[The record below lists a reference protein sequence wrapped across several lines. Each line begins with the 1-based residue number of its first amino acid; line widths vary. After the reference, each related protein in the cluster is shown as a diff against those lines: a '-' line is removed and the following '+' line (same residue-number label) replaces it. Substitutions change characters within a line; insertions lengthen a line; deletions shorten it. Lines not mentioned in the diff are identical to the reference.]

1 MTLINDPASLP
12 APMWAVV
19 RFLISA
25 HGQHP
30 ADSAQAM
37 LCPPSLLPEAS
48 RSKDETFNRAVRSL
62 RELGLV
68 TADDGQLSL
77 SPAGRRLAA
86 DDIDGFCAALRA
98 AVLDPGRN
106 EGLGESDDQTGPK
119 DLVRALAW
127 FLSCDPFTS
136 LNWND
141 VVQLQEGAFASQVGK
156 PIVNDFRWNRF
167 AYWAPALGLASEP
180 VLEDDRPGQ
189 PLLPD
194 CTLAVR
200 QTVQSAWVKDQRVD
214 AAEAAER
221 IVADLPVLPGGRYS
235 QSLGLR
241 PVPNVSAS
249 LSYALLCG
257 HDEGWI
263 RLEHRSDAAREIL
276 LADPDA
282 VAGTRRVS
290 DIAITGSP
298 GE

>member
-25 HGQHP
+25 GGHHP
-30 ADSAQAM
+30 TDSAQAI
-37 LCPPSLLPEAS
+37 LCPPTLLPEAN
-48 RSKDETFNRAVRSL
+48 RAKDETFNSAVRSL

-68 TADDGQLSL
+68 TADGGQLSL
-77 SPAGRRLAA
+77 SPPARRLAA
-86 DDIDGFCAALRA
+86 DDADRFCALLRA

-106 EGLGESDDQTGPK
+106 PGLSESDDQTGPK
-119 DLVRALAW
+119 DLVRALTW

-136 LNWND
+136 LNWYN
-141 VVQLQEGAFASQVGK
+141 VTQLQIGALVPQVGL
-156 PIVNDFRWNRF
+156 PIRNGFRWNRF

-180 VLEDDRPGQ
+180 VLEDDRPED

-194 CTLAVR
+194 CTVAVR
-200 QTVQSAWVKDQRVD
+200 QAVHAAWEKDQRVE

-241 PVPNVSAS
+241 PPAHVSPT

-257 HDEGWI
+257 HDQGWI
-263 RLEHRSDAAREIL
+263 RLEHRSDAARDIL
-276 LADPDA
+276 LADPDTA
-282 VAGTRRVS
+282 TGTRRVS
-290 DIAITGSP
+290 DITITGSP
-298 GE
+298 RD

>member
-25 HGQHP
+25 GGQHP
-30 ADSAQAM
+30 TDTAQAI

-48 RSKDETFNRAVRSL
+48 RARDETFNWAVRSL

-77 SPAGRRLAA
+77 SPPARHLAA
-86 DDIDGFCAALRA
+86 DDADGFCALLRA
-98 AVLDPGRN
+98 AVLDPSRN
-106 EGLGESDDQTGPK
+106 AGLSESDDQTGPK

-136 LNWND
+136 LNWDD
-141 VVQLQEGAFASQVGK
+141 VTQMQEGTLVPQVGK

-167 AYWAPALGLASEP
+167 TYWAPALGLGSEP
-180 VLEDDRPGQ
+180 VLEDDRPKQ

-194 CTLAVR
+194 CTVAVR
-200 QTVQSAWVKDQRVD
+200 QTVHAAWEKDQRVE

-241 PVPNVSAS
+241 PSAHVSPT

-257 HDEGWI
+257 HDQGWI
-263 RLEHRSDAAREIL
+263 RLEHRSDAVRDIL
-276 LADPDA
+276 LADPDTA
-282 VAGTRRVS
+282 TGTRRVS
-290 DIAITGSP
+290 DITITGSP
-298 GE
+298 RD